1 MDAKLTNLL
10 TLQNGVRLRLTEL
23 EDNYKSFTVRFA
35 DKSVWNELKDD
46 LKTTLKE
53 NEIKFQYSEKTP
65 NFFIYY
71 KSADVNV
78 RITWED
84 ESLLFSLQANEGI
97 SPENVFVCSEIY
109 DLLLLFSG
117 KLIEGISPYEW

>member
-1 MDAKLTNLL
+1 
-10 TLQNGVRLRLTEL
+10 LTEL
-23 EDNYKSFTVRFA
+23 RDKIKSFKIHFA
-35 DKSVWNELKDD
+35 NKSVWNEFKDD

-65 NFFIYY
+65 SFFIYY
-71 KSADVNV
+71 KSDDVDV

-84 ESLLFSLQANEGI
+84 ESLLFSLQANEKI
-97 SPENVFVCSEIY
+97 SPERMFVCNEIY

>member
-1 MDAKLTNLL
+1 
-10 TLQNGVRLRLTEL
+10 LTEL